1 MTHFDVLIV
10 GAGHAGSQVA
20 ISLRQLDFN
29 GSIGIVGDEPDLPYE
44 RPPLSKDYLQ
54 QSKGFDRI
62 LIRPAEFWANQRITM
77 ILGSRVVTVQA
88 EAQQIIIEDGRQLS
102 YGSLVWAAG
111 GTPRRIGCAGH
122 DSDSVHYV
130 RTRADVDRL
139 IAELP
144 HAEDIMV
151 IGGGYIGLESAA
163 VLTKMNKRVVLLE
176 ALDRVLARVACAE
189 LSRFFEREHRQH
201 GVDVRLGTQVKEICG
216 SNRRASH
223 VRLDDGTTIPA
234 DCVIVGIG
242 ILPAVQP
249 LAAAGAQCS
258 NGVEVDAQC
267 RTSLP
272 HVFAIGDCALH
283 KNRYA
288 GGVPVRLESVQNAID
303 QAKVVAETLM
313 GEDVRYVSLPWF
325 WSNQFDVKLQTAGL
339 SSGYDRV
346 EVHGDPAN
354 RRFTVEYYK
363 DAQMIAVDCVNSPRD
378 YVLARK
384 NLSVLAA
391 AA

>member
-29 GSIGIVGDEPDLPYE
+29 GSIGIVGDEPDPPYE

-54 QSKGFDRI
+54 QGKDFDRI

-77 ILGSRVVTVQA
+77 ILGRRVVTVDA
-88 EAQQIIIEDGRQLS
+88 EAQQIITEDGVTLS
-102 YGSLVWAAG
+102 YDSLVWAAG
-111 GTPRRIGCAGH
+111 GRPRRIGCAGH
-122 DSDSVHYV
+122 DFDGIHYV

-144 HAEDIMV
+144 RAEDIV
-151 IGGGYIGLESAA
+151 VVGGGYIGLESAA

-189 LSRFFEREHRQH
+189 LSRFFEHEHREH
-201 GVDVRLGTQVKEICG
+201 GVDVRLGAHVQEICG
-216 SNRRASH
+216 SNRRVSH
-223 VRLDDGTTIPA
+223 VRLHDGTTIPA
-234 DCVIVGIG
+234 DCVIAGIG
-242 ILPAVQP
+242 ITPAVQP

-272 HVFAIGDCALH
+272 QVFAIGDCALH

-288 GGVPVRLESVQNAID
+288 GGVSVRLESVQNAID
-303 QAKVVAETLM
+303 QAKAVAETLI
-313 GEDVRYVSLPWF
+313 GHDVRYASLPWF

-339 SSGYDRV
+339 SLGYDRV
-346 EVHGDPAN
+346 EVHGNPAD
-354 RRFTVEYYK
+354 RRFTVQYYK

-384 NLSVLAA
+384 NLSIFAA